1 MLLSIII
8 PHYNLPEELLKRCI
22 KSILTQDSTGIDY
35 EIIIVDDGST
45 TPPEWVTDYSP
56 IKITLIKS
64 NHEGLGAA
72 RNKGLDHATGEY
84 IMFIDSDDY
93 LAPDSFKQC
102 FPIINEEHPE
112 IFRFK
117 FGKNPGDAMDKK
129 PKFSKTISGA
139 SFMATNNLPGS
150 ACLYIFSRKLVE
162 RLNLRFK
169 CGIYHEDEEFTTK
182 LHYHA
187 LTLIDSNIPAYIYD
201 TRPGSITQ
209 SKDQHVIEKRISDYL
224 AVLSD
229 VKKFN
234 DENQATASPMQRKG
248 INRKQAHLTIDVII
262 NLFRLGIK
270 AGKVHHICDN
280 ILRKS
285 GLYPL
290 PKEKYSIK
298 YRCFRLLANSKMGLH
313 ILKAI
318 LPKR

>member
-22 KSILTQDSTGIDY
+22 KSILVQGSTGIDY
-35 EIIIVDDGST
+35 EIIVVDDGST
-45 TPPEWVTDYSP
+45 TPPEWVTDYHP

-64 NHEGLGAA
+64 KHEGLGAA

-93 LAPDSFKQC
+93 LASNSFKQC
-102 FPIINEEHPE
+102 FPIINEERPE

-117 FGKNPGDAMDKK
+117 FGKRLGETMDKK

-209 SKDQHVIEKRISDYL
+209 SKDYHVHNNHPCNYRQK
-224 AVLSD
+224 
-229 VKKFN
+229 
-234 DENQATASPMQRKG
+234 
-248 INRKQAHLTIDVII
+248 
-262 NLFRLGIK
+262 
-270 AGKVHHICDN
+270 
-280 ILRKS
+280 
-285 GLYPL
+285 LYNCNF
-290 PKEKYSIK
+290 S
-298 YRCFRLLANSKMGLH
+298 S
-313 ILKAI
+313 
-318 LPKR
+318 